1 MLIIK
6 VDTKTPIEK
15 ALKLLKSKVIKTKLM
30 SEIKNRK
37 DFTKKSI
44 TRRDVVK
51 KAKYIQKIKSSEKD

>member
-51 KAKYIQKIKSSEKD
+51 KAKYVQKIKSFEQN